1 MGCPLAKETALSC
14 IQIRYKRMPSVNKAK
29 NNRNEH
35 VENWYETT
43 SHKTSNINS
52 FRTRLIGFPILG
64 WPPWHVHAR
73 ATFLV
78 NLNISYPKLSG
89 RDFAPQSLYNLS
101 GNKYIEIAFY
111 VSVKFCTLW
120 VQRERVGGGGR
131 AVSSDI
137 LEGGGL
143 LTNRIES
150 FLITRIELNS
160 KFQTPNSFK
169 ASFEES
175 KDVLELN
182 WYPF

>member
-1 MGCPLAKETALSC
+1 MLRVCEVLHALGS
-14 IQIRYKRMPSVNKAK
+14 KRKS
-29 NNRNEH
+29 
-35 VENWYETT
+35 W
-43 SHKTSNINS
+43 
-52 FRTRLIGFPILG
+52 
-64 WPPWHVHAR
+64 
-73 ATFLV
+73 
-78 NLNISYPKLSG
+78 
-89 RDFAPQSLYNLS
+89 
-101 GNKYIEIAFY
+101 
-111 VSVKFCTLW
+111 
-120 VQRERVGGGGR
+120 GGGR

>member
-1 MGCPLAKETALSC
+1 MHRWTKRKTIPTSTLKTDTKLLAIN
-14 IQIRYKRMPSVNKAK
+14 IQYQLIQNSLDWISDFRM
-29 NNRNEH
+29 
-35 VENWYETT
+35 T
-43 SHKTSNINS
+43 SLTCTCASY
-52 FRTRLIGFPILG
+52 
-64 WPPWHVHAR
+64 A
-73 ATFLV
+73 FLV
-78 NLNISYPKLSG
+78 NLNISDPKLSG
-89 RDFAPQSLYNLS
+89 RDFAPLSLYNLS

-120 VQRERVGGGGR
+120 VQRERVGGGR

-137 LEGGGL
+137 LEGRGL

-150 FLITRIELNS
+150 FLITTIELNS

-182 WYPF
+182 WYQF

>member
-1 MGCPLAKETALSC
+1 M
-14 IQIRYKRMPSVNKAK
+14 
-29 NNRNEH
+29 
-35 VENWYETT
+35 
-43 SHKTSNINS
+43 
-52 FRTRLIGFPILG
+52 
-64 WPPWHVHAR
+64 
-73 ATFLV
+73 
-78 NLNISYPKLSG
+78 
-89 RDFAPQSLYNLS
+89 
-101 GNKYIEIAFY
+101 
-111 VSVKFCTLW
+111 SVKFYTLW

-131 AVSSDI
+131 AISSDI

-182 WYPF
+182 